1 MKKIAGIASL
11 ALLLTVSACG
21 GQSIE
26 GTIYYKAVDEAW
38 QLLPLSGQTMA
49 CDWRDDEE
57 GPEASRSLIQ
67 ITLKFDLDINIDE
80 NKTQYEEA
88 IDAYLKKNC

>member
-67 ITLKFDLDINIDE
+67 IALKFDLDINIDE

>member
-1 MKKIAGIASL
+1 MKKIASIASL
-11 ALLLTVSACG
+11 ALLLTISACG

-67 ITLKFDLDINIDE
+67 IALKFDLDINIDE

-88 IDAYLKKNC
+88 IDAYLEKNC

>member
-38 QLLPLSGQTMA
+38 QILPLSGQTMA

-67 ITLKFDLDINIDE
+67 IALKFDLDINIDE